1 MDFSYPL
8 MDLKN
13 TFLKLCARCT
23 DFGPEIKEK
32 KKTRGIVT
40 ALSKR
45 LSALEL
51 FFLLLLLLLLRLLLL
66 LLLVKVT
73 L

>member
-23 DFGPEIKEK
+23 LVLLCLEEEARVGAVGQLAAENAPRE
-32 KKTRGIVT
+32 
-40 ALSKR
+40 LSVII
-45 LSALEL
+45 
-51 FFLLLLLLLLRLLLL
+51 FFSEATEERRNPYG
-66 LLLVKVT
+66 
-73 L
+73 